1 MFASMG
7 RDVVVSDLVQEVQR
21 LSGLDEAICRRAVIA
36 AVDRSS
42 LPLTQAGE
50 QLVNGLREQ
59 QTSGGIVALFWE
71 EVHRLHPEQEMSP
84 GQVPYV

>member
-21 LSGLDEAICRRAVIA
+21 LSGLNEAICRRAVIA

-42 LPLTQAGE
+42 LPLTQAAE
-50 QLVNGLREQ
+50 QLVRGLHEQ
-59 QTSGGIVALFWE
+59 QTPGGIVALFWE
-71 EVHRLHPEQEMSP
+71 EVHRLRTEQAMSP
-84 GQVPYV
+84 GQVPNV